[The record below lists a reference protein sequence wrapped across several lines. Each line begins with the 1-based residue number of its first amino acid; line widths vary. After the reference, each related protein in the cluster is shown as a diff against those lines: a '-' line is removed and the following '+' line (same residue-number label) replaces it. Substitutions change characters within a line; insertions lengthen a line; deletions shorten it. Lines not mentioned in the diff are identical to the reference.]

1 MGFISESETQSVID
15 NIRNT
20 TILLALIALVIGI
33 AIALIISKLISGEL
47 RKSMWLWIRWQMV
60 ILHIE

>member
-15 NIRNT
+15 SIRNT

-33 AIALIISKLISGEL
+33 AIAI
-47 RKSMWLWIRWQMV
+47 
-60 ILHIE
+60 